1 MNYQDYMNEMQA
13 LAAKY
18 NLTIDELKELI
29 DMGYTEEDL
38 ARMSVESS
46 DSNSQEYASGGY
58 VLPKHQTNPNVVK
71 NFDLSAQGYAAQ
83 NQFENSVGTYGP
95 DGKPIGMGM
104 GNNYAQTADKEKI
117 EKFISDQFGSTWDQM
132 PDNLKTQIRD
142 MAFNY
147 GVDTPEKQK
156 NILAGLAQAIG
167 HNTPGSNVP
176 DGIDYRKNLSLQDAK
191 NIIGGVQDW
200 SDENLYNNY
209 INVRGNQMGS
219 IAGDPANNIPKAYQ
233 ATMATRPQAINNMYY
248 GGTSGYGFPN
258 SIQNQN
264 QTQSQTQNDGKLSFG
279 KIGTGQ
285 NMGVVNDA
293 ISKAGTNLLKSNP
306 GLGKGLNIAKSVI
319 KGGIN
324 TLAGLSKYDAAAQTQ
339 RQNAQAQ
346 QQTPFRTD
354 NGVEKRKFDFQGQND
369 PMFALAAELG
379 AKVVNTEERRTN
391 KNFANNGVAIE
402 AEGGEF
408 YLDPADG
415 ATIPI
420 KGPSHDEGGVKFVAE
435 EGSYIISDHIKIP
448 GEILNSIIG
457 KPVMKEKESITFA
470 EAIRK
475 FPKFFDTKNDVE
487 NLNNKKLDPIAQNT
501 FRVNLKNK
509 LENLSKLIAYQQE
522 QNNNHGEEGSEEQET
537 PQAQVGMQVPGQG
550 YTLRGVDIIVNKKGE
565 PVYAPGS
572 TMIPLNLS
580 QYYNPMSG
588 RPTVAGLSGYERPS
602 QSQAEMELYSR
613 LENANRNQELRQFGI
628 SNDER
633 ALNQYNNLL
642 SSGYGHSQAMQAIL
656 DSRRGQLNPTI
667 TPAEQFGQMSA
678 LDKGLFML
686 NNVGPMAAPVMAAGK
701 MPAFKSVKQGTI
713 FDGANRIKPV
723 YNAKKNI
730 TGFRVMYDRGEVKKF
745 TPAEIQYHL
754 GIPAKSLHN
763 MKDPVKT
770 GDYSQMVQ
778 FAFESMMGEKNV
790 SNINDSGKYPITNPA
805 NTKYRNEKG
814 QTYTA
819 PVYEENF
826 GPRIKYPEN
835 PEYEVTIDWNRPIMP
850 PKSVYINQPSKKGFG
865 VLQYASPWNIKNPL
879 RSRKFEGRYSDYD
892 ESGNPVERMSG
903 PDDQL
908 IPTVYGGPPSR
919 TASTLYNVRQNFD
932 PTRRQ
937 SLAGAMGAVGNIA
950 GVVATLVPLI
960 KSSLSDDNK
969 ATFQTDPNVSSF
981 LTDEDRQ
988 TLTKF
993 QDYLN
998 TFGGDSAAL
1007 ERYLSTDTS
1016 EDSKKIKTL
1025 YDKIRTVS
1033 GNKTDVY
1040 NQIPTRQDGGKNE
1053 SEEEVK
1059 SNVINQLILNPESY
1073 ADELAALMVQQQ
1085 EEASRKNRPVYNPQT
1100 YPDFIQNYILP
1111 IMSIDNVPSVDD
1123 VAKYSL
1129 YDPTQQ
1135 QLPSQYMSGGYILPK
1150 HQTNPQVGTQPA
1162 TPQYKTK
1169 YEDIERYFTN
1179 TDQGK
1184 KIMAEAYR
1192 RHKLKYPN
1200 SKAGLE
1206 EFTNTFLRA
1215 QKYNI
1220 GARDYANPDDPN
1232 ITEEERKRR
1241 QLEISRP
1248 EWDYGVVKDVKER
1261 RKKNPNAQPDYKNRA
1276 VGTDIRNREYYD
1288 HDFAGNNDHLTQNE
1302 IIRFQETYR
1311 RLAEMKAEGFD
1322 GLEKFELTP
1331 VGKPDQIYLDQ
1342 AISGT
1347 EGIYGNTTNQM
1358 LTRFIEDPG
1367 TKKICGCLGDEPFS
1381 REHTEEESKLP
1392 NFKALACGT
1401 PCGGTVETKYSCK
1414 CVNEKPTGQAD
1425 PNGKYNTAE
1434 EAAKEP
1440 NCCPSGT
1447 PPEDKCACEIDPTTK
1462 EYVKNAV
1469 VTKYKEDDP
1478 KWKTGALVIQNCNI
1492 LGQKCETGSSYRES
1506 LPMSMNLLTLP
1517 EPRTLNYREQYNFP
1531 RYEPQLVSYRS
1542 AKNDAASLQAQA
1554 RAAGMPGQFSK
1565 LIDAYG
1571 KITEQ
1576 ENNTNAQIINQ
1587 ARQINTDIGVREQLA
1602 QQPANTRFIDANN
1615 ADLAAIYGDMYNKQ
1629 KDLVTAGMGVDAY
1642 NKGLQFY
1649 QNLVGG
1655 FRVGSD
1661 GKIYTTNPTTYGGA
1675 SGTFPQMQEQTKVE
1689 KQGSANTGTKPNTPG
1704 TTPGVVQKKGG
1715 KNTKKKKQFTKRK
1728 YF

>member
-1 MNYQDYMNEMQA
+1 MNYQDYMNQMQA

-38 ARMSVESS
+38 AQMSVESS
-46 DSNSQEYASGGY
+46 DNNSQEYAGGGY
-58 VLPKHQTNPNVVK
+58 VLPQHQTKPNVGLNLSGLFQKNNNPNSQISPILPTPSGGAV
-71 NFDLSAQGYAAQ
+71 DP
-83 NQFENSVGTYGP
+83 TP
-95 DGKPIGMGM
+95 DTFAPF
-104 GNNYAQTADKEKI
+104 A
-117 EKFISDQFGSTWDQM
+117 
-132 PDNLKTQIRD
+132 
-142 MAFNY
+142 
-147 GVDTPEKQK
+147 
-156 NILAGLAQAIG
+156 
-167 HNTPGSNVP
+167 
-176 DGIDYRKNLSLQDAK
+176 
-191 NIIGGVQDW
+191 
-200 SDENLYNNY
+200 
-209 INVRGNQMGS
+209 
-219 IAGDPANNIPKAYQ
+219 
-233 ATMATRPQAINNMYY
+233 
-248 GGTSGYGFPN
+248 
-258 SIQNQN
+258 
-264 QTQSQTQNDGKLSFG
+264 TQNDESNYLYSQQADQAIKLQQDRNAQSQSNSNKLFDNVGGGKGMNAF
-279 KIGTGQ
+279 
-285 NMGVVNDA
+285 NDMV
-293 ISKAGTNLLKSNP
+293 SKAGTKLLQSNP
-306 GLGKGLNIAKSVI
+306 GLAAGLNIAKGVI

-324 TLAGLSKYDAAAQTQ
+324 TLAGLSKYDAAGQTQ

-346 QQTPFRTD
+346 QQTPFSTD

-408 YLDPADG
+408 YIDPADG

-522 QNNNHGEEGSEEQET
+522 QNNNHGEEGSEDYEDYENST
-537 PQAQVGMQVPGQG
+537 PEAQVGMQVPGQG

-565 PVYAPGS
+565 PVYAPES

-602 QSQAEMELYSR
+602 QSQAEMELNSR

-656 DSRRGQLNPTI
+656 DSRRGQINPII

-686 NNVGPMAAPVMAAGK
+686 NNVGPMAAPAIAAAK
-701 MPAFKSVKQGTI
+701 MPAFKSVRQGTI
-713 FDGANRIKPV
+713 FDGANSIKPV

-730 TGFRVMYDRGEVKKF
+730 TGFRVKYDRGESKRF

-754 GIPAKSLHN
+754 GIPGKSLHN

-790 SNINDSGKYPITNPA
+790 SNINDSGRYPITNPA
-805 NTKYRNEKG
+805 NTQYRNERG
-814 QTYTA
+814 QLYSF
-819 PVYEENF
+819 PGKENP

-835 PEYEVTIDWNRPIMP
+835 PEYEIPLDWNRPIMP
-850 PKSVYINQPSKKGFG
+850 PKSVYINQPSNKGFG

-919 TASTLYNVRQNFD
+919 TASTLYNVRQKFD

-950 GVVATLVPLI
+950 GLVTTLATIANSYKDNSI
-960 KSSLSDDNK
+960 KNDEANL
-969 ATFQTDPNVSSF
+969 SSF

-988 TLTKF
+988 TLFNF
-993 QDYLN
+993 QEKLN
-998 TFGGDSAAL
+998 RFGGDTAAL
-1007 ERYLSTDTS
+1007 ERYISTDTS
-1016 EDSKKIKTL
+1016 EESKKIKTL

-1085 EEASRKNRPVYNPQT
+1085 EESSRKNRPVYNPQT

-1135 QLPSQYMSGGYILPK
+1135 QLPSQYMRGGYILPK
-1150 HQTNPQVGTQPA
+1150 HQTNSQVGTQPI
-1162 TPQYKTK
+1162 TSNYKTTYK
-1169 YEDIERYFTN
+1169 DLEDYFRN
-1179 TDQGK
+1179 KDEGK

-1192 RHKLKYPN
+1192 RHKLQFPD
-1200 SKAGLE
+1200 SPATPE
-1206 EFTNTFLRA
+1206 EFTSTFLRA

-1220 GARDYANPDDPN
+1220 GARDWANDPN
-1232 ITEEERKRR
+1232 VSPEERARR
-1241 QLEISRP
+1241 QADLRSET
-1248 EWDYGVVKDVKER
+1248 WDQNP
-1261 RKKNPNAQPDYKNRA
+1261 KNKQYRGHNFAEGDYL
-1276 VGTDIRNREYYD
+1276 TD
-1288 HDFAGNNDHLTQNE
+1288 NE
-1302 IIRFQETYR
+1302 TRRFQSAYI
-1311 RLAEMKAEGFD
+1311 RLAEMQRDGFAGMENFD
-1322 GLEKFELTP
+1322 LTP
-1331 VGKPDQIYLDQ
+1331 IGSYDSDARGFPGKP
-1342 AISGT
+1342 ISKVDAR
-1347 EGIYGNTTNQM
+1347 YGNTTVGQI
-1358 LTRFIEDPG
+1358 TRWKEDPG
-1367 TKKICGCLGDEPFS
+1367 GKKICGCLGDEPFS
-1381 REHTEEESKLP
+1381 REHTEAESKLP
-1392 NFKALACGT
+1392 NFKVLACGT
-1401 PCGGTVETKYSCK
+1401 PCGGDIVETKYSCK
-1414 CVNEKPTGQAD
+1414 CVNKKPTGQAD

-1434 EAAKEP
+1434 EAANEP
-1440 NCCPSGT
+1440 NCCPSDI
-1447 PPEDKCACEIDPTTK
+1447 PEDKCACEIDPTTK

>member
-1 MNYQDYMNEMQA
+1 MNYQDYMNQMQA

-38 ARMSVESS
+38 AKMSVEQS
-46 DSNSQEYASGGY
+46 DNNQSDQYEYGGY
-58 VLPKHQTNPNVVK
+58 TLPKHQTNPNVGFKFPNLSNLFHKK
-71 NFDLSAQGYAAQ
+71 NIPSSGSEPTQGGTAFTLPSGGGSSIFNTPPPLNVTNP
-83 NQFENSVGTYGP
+83 NQVPQITMTGSNAPSVLDNPPTNP
-95 DGKPIGMGM
+95 P
-104 GNNYAQTADKEKI
+104 NNNNHE
-117 EKFISDQFGSTWDQM
+117 E
-132 PDNLKTQIRD
+132 LKT
-142 MAFNY
+142 F
-147 GVDTPEKQK
+147 
-156 NILAGLAQAIG
+156 L
-167 HNTPGSNVP
+167 
-176 DGIDYRKNLSLQDAK
+176 
-191 NIIGGVQDW
+191 
-200 SDENLYNNY
+200 NN
-209 INVRGNQMGS
+209 
-219 IAGDPANNIPKAYQ
+219 
-233 ATMATRPQAINNMYY
+233 
-248 GGTSGYGFPN
+248 
-258 SIQNQN
+258 
-264 QTQSQTQNDGKLSFG
+264 
-279 KIGTGQ
+279 IGTG
-285 NMGVVNDA
+285 NNVNAFNDMV
-293 ISKAGTNLLKSNP
+293 SKAGTDLLKSNP

-354 NGVEKRKFDFQGQND
+354 NGVKKRKFDFPGQND

-391 KNFANNGVAIE
+391 KNFTNNGVAIE

-415 ATIPI
+415 ATVPI

-522 QNNNHGEEGSEEQET
+522 QNNNHGEEGSEESENPT
-537 PQAQVGMQVPGQG
+537 PEAQVGMQVPGQG

-656 DSRRGQLNPTI
+656 DSRRGQINPII
-667 TPAEQFGQMSA
+667 TPADQFGQMNT

-686 NNVGPMAAPVMAAGK
+686 NNFGPMATPVMAAAK

-713 FDGANRIKPV
+713 FDGANSIKPV

-730 TGFRVMYDRGEVKKF
+730 TGFRVKYDRGETKKF
-745 TPAEIQYHL
+745 TPTEIQYHL
-754 GIPAKSLHN
+754 GIPAKSLSN
-763 MKDPVKT
+763 MKNPVKT
-770 GDYSQMVQ
+770 GEYSEMVRGLFQ
-778 FAFESMMGEKNV
+778 DMMHKKQEEYNQGPSRVIVPTIYN
-790 SNINDSGKYPITNPA
+790 
-805 NTKYRNEKG
+805 
-814 QTYTA
+814 A
-819 PVYEENF
+819 PVYPDYVESSA
-826 GPRIKYPEN
+826 PEAQ
-835 PEYEVTIDWNRPIMP
+835 
-850 PKSVYINQPSKKGFG
+850 PKSVYINQPSNKGFG
-865 VLQYASPWNIKNPL
+865 VLQYASPWNIKNPI
-879 RSRKFEGRYSDYD
+879 RYTTKTQSLV
-892 ESGNPVERMSG
+892 P
-903 PDDQL
+903 
-908 IPTVYGGPPSR
+908 YGGPPSR
-919 TASTLYNVRQNFD
+919 TASTLYNARKRFD
-932 PTRRQ
+932 PTTRQ
-937 SLAGAMGAVGNIA
+937 SLAGAMGAVSNIA
-950 GVVATLVPLI
+950 GLVTTLAVIANSYKNNSI
-960 KSSLSDDNK
+960 KNDEANL
-969 ATFQTDPNVSSF
+969 SSF

-988 TLTKF
+988 TLDKF
-993 QDYLN
+993 QNKLN
-998 TFGGDSAAL
+998 RFGGDTTAL

-1016 EDSKKIKTL
+1016 EDTKKIKTL

-1033 GNKTDVY
+1033 GNKKDLY
-1040 NQIPTRQDGGKNE
+1040 KQIPIKQDGGKNE

-1179 TDQGK
+1179 TDEGK
-1184 KIMAEAYR
+1184 AIMAEAYK
-1192 RHKLKYPN
+1192 RHKEKYPN
-1200 SKAGLE
+1200 SPASPQ

-1220 GARDYANPDDPN
+1220 GARDWANDPN

-1248 EWDYGVVKDVKER
+1248 EWDYGMVKSGR
-1261 RKKNPNAQPDYKNRA
+1261 PDYKNRP
-1276 VGTDIRNREYYD
+1276 VGTSIKNKEYYG

-1311 RLAEMKAEGFD
+1311 RLADMKAEGFK

-1331 VGKPDQIYLDQ
+1331 VGKPDQIYRGQ

-1347 EGIYGNTTNQM
+1347 EGIYGNTANQM

-1367 TKKICGCLGDEPFS
+1367 GKKICGCLGDEPFS

-1401 PCGGTVETKYSCK
+1401 PCGGDIVETKYSCK
-1414 CVNEKPTGQAD
+1414 CVNEKPIGQAD

-1689 KQGSANTGTKPNTPG
+1689 KQGSANTGTNAS
-1704 TTPGVVQKKGG
+1704 KKVGG

>member
-1 MNYQDYMNEMQA
+1 MNYQDYMNQMQA

-46 DSNSQEYASGGY
+46 DNDSQEYAGGGY
-58 VLPKHQTNPNVVK
+58 VLPQHQTNPNVGF
-71 NFDLSAQGYAAQ
+71 NLSGL
-83 NQFENSVGTYGP
+83 F
-95 DGKPIGMGM
+95 
-104 GNNYAQTADKEKI
+104 
-117 EKFISDQFGSTWDQM
+117 
-132 PDNLKTQIRD
+132 
-142 MAFNY
+142 
-147 GVDTPEKQK
+147 QK
-156 NILAGLAQAIG
+156 N
-167 HNTPGSNVP
+167 
-176 DGIDYRKNLSLQDAK
+176 
-191 NIIGGVQDW
+191 
-200 SDENLYNNY
+200 NN
-209 INVRGNQMGS
+209 
-219 IAGDPANNIPKAYQ
+219 
-233 ATMATRPQAINNMYY
+233 
-248 GGTSGYGFPN
+248 PN
-258 SIQNQN
+258 SQISPILP
-264 QTQSQTQNDGKLSFG
+264 TPSGGAVDPTPDTFAPFATQNDESNYLYSKQADQAIKLQQDRNAQSQDQSKLNKVFNN
-279 KIGTGQ
+279 IGTG
-285 NMGVVNDA
+285 NNINAFNDMV
-293 ISKAGTNLLKSNP
+293 SKAGTDLLKSNP

-522 QNNNHGEEGSEEQET
+522 QNNNHGEEGSENYEDYENST
-537 PQAQVGMQVPGQG
+537 PEAQVGMQVPGQG

-656 DSRRGQLNPTI
+656 DSRRGQLNPII
-667 TPAEQFGQMSA
+667 TPADQFGQMNT

-686 NNVGPMAAPVMAAGK
+686 NNFGPMAAPVMAAAK

-713 FDGANRIKPV
+713 FDGANSIKPV

-730 TGFRVMYDRGEVKKF
+730 TGFRVVYDRGETKKF

-754 GIPAKSLHN
+754 GIPAKSLSN
-763 MKDPVKT
+763 MKNPVKT
-770 GDYSQMVQ
+770 GEYSEMVRGLFQ
-778 FAFESMMGEKNV
+778 DMMHKKQEEYNQGPSRVIVPTIYN
-790 SNINDSGKYPITNPA
+790 
-805 NTKYRNEKG
+805 
-814 QTYTA
+814 A
-819 PVYEENF
+819 PVYPDYVESSA
-826 GPRIKYPEN
+826 PEAQ
-835 PEYEVTIDWNRPIMP
+835 
-850 PKSVYINQPSKKGFG
+850 PKSVYINQPSNKGFG
-865 VLQYASPWNIKNPL
+865 VLQYASPWNIKNPI
-879 RSRKFEGRYSDYD
+879 RYTSKSQSLVPY
-892 ESGNPVERMSG
+892 E
-903 PDDQL
+903 
-908 IPTVYGGPPSR
+908 GPPSF
-919 TASTLYNVRQNFD
+919 TASTLYNVRKTFD

-950 GVVATLVPLI
+950 GVVATLKTIADNYTHNNSKDDAANV
-960 KSSLSDDNK
+960 SS
-969 ATFQTDPNVSSF
+969 NVSSF

-988 TLTKF
+988 TLFNF
-993 QDYLN
+993 QEKLN
-998 TFGGDSAAL
+998 RFGGDTTAL
-1007 ERYLSTDTS
+1007 EQYLSTDTS
-1016 EDSKKIKTL
+1016 EDTKKIKTL

-1248 EWDYGVVKDVKER
+1248 EWDYGQVLDVKER
-1261 RKKNPNAQPDYKNRA
+1261 KKKNPNAQPDYKNRP
-1276 VGTDIRNREYYD
+1276 VGTNIRNREYYD

-1331 VGKPDQIYLDQ
+1331 VGKRDQVYLGQ

-1401 PCGGTVETKYSCK
+1401 PCGGDIVETKYSCK

-1715 KNTKKKKQFTKRK
+1715 GKNTKKKKQFTKRK

>member
-1 MNYQDYMNEMQA
+1 MNYQDYMNQMQA

-46 DSNSQEYASGGY
+46 DNNSQEYAGGGY
-58 VLPKHQTNPNVVK
+58 VLPQHQTNPNVGF
-71 NFDLSAQGYAAQ
+71 NLSGL
-83 NQFENSVGTYGP
+83 F
-95 DGKPIGMGM
+95 
-104 GNNYAQTADKEKI
+104 
-117 EKFISDQFGSTWDQM
+117 
-132 PDNLKTQIRD
+132 
-142 MAFNY
+142 
-147 GVDTPEKQK
+147 QK
-156 NILAGLAQAIG
+156 N
-167 HNTPGSNVP
+167 
-176 DGIDYRKNLSLQDAK
+176 
-191 NIIGGVQDW
+191 
-200 SDENLYNNY
+200 NN
-209 INVRGNQMGS
+209 
-219 IAGDPANNIPKAYQ
+219 
-233 ATMATRPQAINNMYY
+233 
-248 GGTSGYGFPN
+248 PN
-258 SIQNQN
+258 SQISPILP
-264 QTQSQTQNDGKLSFG
+264 TPSGGAVDPTPDTFAPFATQNDESNYLYSQQADQAIKLQQDRNAQSQSQSNSNKLFDNVGGGKGMNAF
-279 KIGTGQ
+279 
-285 NMGVVNDA
+285 NDMV
-293 ISKAGTNLLKSNP
+293 SKAGTKLLQSNP
-306 GLGKGLNIAKSVI
+306 GLAAGLNIAKGVI

-324 TLAGLSKYDAAAQTQ
+324 TLAGLSKYDAAGQTQ

-346 QQTPFRTD
+346 QQTPFSTD

-379 AKVVNTEERRTN
+379 AKVVNTEEKRTN
-391 KNFANNGVAIE
+391 KNFTNNGVPIE

-408 YLDPADG
+408 YIDPADG
-415 ATIPI
+415 ATVPI

-522 QNNNHGEEGSEEQET
+522 QNNNHGEEGSEESENPT
-537 PQAQVGMQVPGQG
+537 PEAQVGMQVPGQG

-588 RPTVAGLSGYERPS
+588 RPAVAGLSGYERPS
-602 QSQAEMELYSR
+602 QSQAEMELNSR

-701 MPAFKSVKQGTI
+701 MPAFKSVRQGTI
-713 FDGANRIKPV
+713 FDGANNIKPV

-730 TGFRVMYDRGEVKKF
+730 TGFRVMYDRGESKRF

-805 NTKYRNEKG
+805 NTQYRNERG
-814 QTYTA
+814 QLYSF
-819 PVYEENF
+819 PGKENP
-826 GPRIKYPEN
+826 GPRIQNPDH
-835 PEYEVTIDWNRPIMP
+835 PEYTMAIDWNRPIMP
-850 PKSVYINQPSKKGFG
+850 PKSVYINQPSNKGFG

-919 TASTLYNVRQNFD
+919 TASTLYNVRQKFD

-950 GVVATLVPLI
+950 SVVATLVPLI

-1085 EEASRKNRPVYNPQT
+1085 EESSRKNRPVYNPQT

-1129 YDPTQQ
+1129 YDPMQQ

-1150 HQTNPQVGTQPA
+1150 HQTDPQVGTQPA

-1179 TDQGK
+1179 TPEGK
-1184 KIMAEAYR
+1184 AIMAEAYK
-1192 RHKLKYPN
+1192 RHKQKYPN
-1200 SKAGLE
+1200 APASPE

-1241 QLEISRP
+1241 KLEISRP
-1248 EWDYGVVKDVKER
+1248 EWDYATVQPVSER
-1261 RKKNPNAQPDYKNRA
+1261 QKKNPNAQPDYKNRP
-1276 VGTDIRNREYYD
+1276 VGTNIKNKEYYG

-1311 RLAEMKAEGFD
+1311 RLADMKAEGFP

-1331 VGKPDQIYLDQ
+1331 LGKRDQVYKNQ

-1347 EGIYGNTTNQM
+1347 EGIYGNTSNQM

-1367 TKKICGCLGDEPFS
+1367 SKKICGCLGDEPFS
-1381 REHTEEESKLP
+1381 REHTEAESNLTTFTK
-1392 NFKALACGT
+1392 K
-1401 PCGGTVETKYSCK
+1401 PCGEPCGSTVETKYSCK

-1434 EAAKEP
+1434 EAANEP
-1440 NCCPSGT
+1440 NCCPTGT

-1462 EYVKNAV
+1462 EYIKNAV

-1689 KQGSANTGTKPNTPG
+1689 KQGSANTGTTPNTPG
-1704 TTPGVVQKKGG
+1704 TTPGVVRKKGG